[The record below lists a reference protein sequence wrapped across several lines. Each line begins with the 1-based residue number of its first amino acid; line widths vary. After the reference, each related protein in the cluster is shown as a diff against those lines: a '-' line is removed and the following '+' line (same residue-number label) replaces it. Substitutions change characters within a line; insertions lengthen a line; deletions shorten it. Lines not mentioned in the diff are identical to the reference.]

1 MRCWTPRGSLPR
13 AATAELAAISSR
25 ANGYCTLA
33 EAIEHEHTTV
43 GRRIRSA
50 VLLVLLIGV
59 LGALTAATLG
69 VLVVTLTSLV
79 DQALG

>member
-1 MRCWTPRGSLPR
+1 M
-13 AATAELAAISSR
+13 
-25 ANGYCTLA
+25 A

-50 VLLVLLIGV
+50 VLLLVLIGM

-69 VLVVTLTSLV
+69 VLVVTLTSLI